1 MRGKQRQEIQGI
13 KVKAI
18 FYWELLGFAN
28 DRSPSG
34 DRLLLA

>member
-18 FYWELLGFAN
+18 FLLGVIGICE
-28 DRSPSG
+28 RQKSEW
-34 DRLLLA
+34 